1 MSLLVFAV
9 VESVVVAVGGAVV
22 TVSAV
27 VAQRS
32 VVVVSVLAFAV
43 LVALKIVQVSCHPL
57 VLHNHYL
64 V

>member
-9 VESVVVAVGGAVV
+9 VESVVVAVGEAVV
-22 TVSAV
+22 TVSVV

-32 VVVVSVLAFAV
+32 VVVSVLAFAV

>member
-32 VVVVSVLAFAV
+32 VVVSVLAFAV